1 MPLTPEQFIKRLS
14 ALTDPSY
21 LCEVLNITSED
32 IIERFEDLVEEKS
45 EILRETF
52 DIDLNLNEEEY
63 E

>member
-45 EILRETF
+45 EILKPEAVSFILFICLTH
-52 DIDLNLNEEEY
+52 
-63 E
+63 